1 MADFNIQ
8 VKVDPTNAVAG
19 SKKVKKALD
28 SVENQAD
35 KTRAAISK
43 SLSLIGVAVGVNS
56 ALNTLRMF
64 SQEVST
70 VGAVTNATEKQ
81 MAALRDTAKELG
93 ATTRFSATEAAS
105 AMTFLAKAG
114 FSVEQVMASVDDTL
128 KLAQAGNLD
137 LATAADIA
145 SNVLTG
151 FRKSASEAGNVVD
164 ILAFSANNANTN
176 VMQLGDAMKFV
187 APVASGLGVSIEDT
201 VASLSAL
208 ADAGL
213 QASLG
218 GTGLRRILSELES
231 PANNTIKI
239 FDKLGI
245 STDQVKVSQVGLIKA
260 LTTLRDAGV
269 DTGLALEV
277 FGDRGGPAFEVLSKA
292 IPKVQT
298 MSAEMQNIE
307 GFANRVAAAMDD
319 NLNGAF
325 LAFKSSIEAVILAL
339 GDLGAESTLTSGF
352 RALASSLRLLAAN
365 MDILIGVLTTAT
377 AAWLAYN
384 ASVKASIFAAA
395 ISSTLQY
402 AKAIATGSAVALGS
416 AQAEAQKARAITA
429 GIAAQVASTQST
441 LAKSRAELANAVVV
455 RGSTQ
460 AEFARIAM
468 LKQVSILEGQLAT
481 QRKSLTAATAAQS
494 VANAKAAG
502 ALSKLQVIFPGLTA
516 AVKAFTVAIA
526 ANPVGAIIVGLTIVI
541 GLLVTFS
548 DKISLSEDSLATL
561 GDVGTVIWNKMS
573 ASLES
578 FLNFFAKNFGD
589 IYFTVTDVFADID
602 FSLEGL
608 VKSAAGFMDSYV
620 GVWITAFIIITK
632 QWDKFPAV
640 LEDIFIQALNG
651 AIGLVESGINDLL
664 GLFNQLFKQ
673 LKIASELAVVS
684 LGRIE
689 NDSEGASRNLGA
701 AIGAAIEEGMN
712 FSGVS
717 DFVNDILNDAEKI
730 AVEREKEAAKAA
742 SQIEKASIVDTAL
755 GATAGE
761 VTPSFK
767 SLLDSLEQEATLL
780 RLSNSERMIQ
790 EGLLKFEDE
799 LKRSLTITES
809 DLVEARLRENQSL
822 SNQAALFEQIKGP
835 LLEYRDTLEAV
846 EGLVKRGKISQEE
859 YNAALNQTQ
868 IGQAVT
874 GIQAELGG
882 GISPTDELALQL
894 SERQAIIDQGF
905 EAGLL
910 KEQEFLSLSLQ
921 INKDYNDQ
929 LAALEQARFATQ
941 LKAGQT
947 TFAALSEVAKGYAG
961 EQSDIYK
968 GLFAASKA
976 FAIAETSIAIVQ
988 GIANSAKLGWPA
1000 NIAAIAGTVAQTAG
1014 LISQIQGIS
1023 GGGFQNG
1030 GTFDVGGSG
1039 GSDSQM
1045 VSFMASP
1052 NETVSV
1058 RTPGQE
1064 RAAVREQTG
1073 AGNQEPQVNV
1083 TNVNVV
1089 DNNLLEDFL
1098 TSPSGDRIFVN
1109 AINKNKTQIRG
1120 VVRG

>member
-56 ALNTLRMF
+56 ALNTLRNF

-81 MAALRDTAKELG
+81 MAALRDTAKDLG

-151 FRKSASEAGNVVD
+151 FRKSASEAANVVD

-231 PANNTIKI
+231 PSNNTIKI
-239 FDKLGI
+239 FDKLKV
-245 STDQVKVSQVGLIKA
+245 STDQVKVSEVGLVQA

-325 LAFKSSIEAVILAL
+325 LAFKSSIEAVILSL
-339 GDLGAESTLTSGF
+339 GDLGAESILTEGF
-352 RALASSLRLLAAN
+352 RILASSLRLLAAN
-365 MDILIGVLTTAT
+365 MNILIGVLTTAT
-377 AAWLAYN
+377 AAWIAYN
-384 ASVKASIFAAA
+384 ASVKASVFAAA
-395 ISSTLQY
+395 ISSTIQY

-502 ALSKLQVIFPGLTA
+502 VLSKLQVIFPGLTA
-516 AVKAFTVAIA
+516 AVKAFTGAIA
-526 ANPVGAIIVGLTIVI
+526 ANPLGAVIVGLTIVI
-541 GLLVTFS
+541 GLLITFS

-640 LEDIFIQALNG
+640 LKDIFIQALNG
-651 AIGLVESGINDLL
+651 AIGFVERGINDLL

-673 LKIASELAVVS
+673 LKISSKLAVVS
-684 LGRIE
+684 LEKIE
-689 NDSEGASRNLGA
+689 NDSEGASRKLGA
-701 AIGAAIEEGMN
+701 GIGAAIKEGMG

-730 AVEREKEAAKAA
+730 AIEREKEA
-742 SQIEKASIVDTAL
+742 EASIKQIK
-755 GATAGE
+755 GAVVTKTE
-761 VTPSFK
+761 VPNSELSPGFK
-767 SLLDSLEQEATLL
+767 ALLDALKQESDLL
-780 RLSNSERMIQ
+780 KLSNSERQVQ

-799 LKRSLTITES
+799 LKGNLVGTERS
-809 DLVEARLRENQSL
+809 LVEARLRENQSL

-947 TFAALSEVAKGYAG
+947 TFTALSEIAKGYAG

-1073 AGNQEPQVNV
+1073 GGAQEPQVNI